1 MNLKDF
7 LASRDS
13 PPELFWSLVIEKGWV
28 QAGIWYIGATA
39 AEVLSVSP
47 GAAWEVEEE
56 LVSAADA
63 ALSSAVQKLPEE
75 YPEPNKTVFGVPS
88 SWVKGGE
95 ISEEYLAKI
104 KKLCTELSLNPVGFV
119 VLPEAIA
126 HLYKS
131 EEGAPVS
138 AIVLGLGKEALELS
152 VFKLGALVG
161 STTVARSVSLI
172 EDVTEGLSRFEGASP
187 LPSRFIVYDGKGG
200 ELEEAKETLMQNS
213 WEETTKFKF
222 LHTPKAETLNSD
234 RKVLATSLAGANEIG
249 DVTHVTST
257 EEEKETETEKIVEE
271 EVVNVAP
278 PQEDIT
284 PQDLG
289 FAIGEDVT
297 LNNKRPE
304 MGNAQFVPVN
314 NPPVQH
320 VPQAIPVIHRPNIN
334 PAPKVN
340 EYLKKTTSLFHG
352 FSGKFFPKSATTGR
366 GNKNFVYGFLV
377 LLLLAVIGGGFYWWF
392 VPKAKVTIYVTP
404 KSYQQETTMTFS
416 TSGQSDPGTG
426 VIPAQALTS
435 VVSGNKT
442 KAASGSKLVGDK
454 AKGTVQIANGNSSDL
469 ELSAGTVI
477 VSSSGL
483 KFITNKD
490 ASISAQAIPGSPG
503 TASVDVISADIGAQ
517 YNLAK
522 GEVFKVGNYSKS
534 LVAATSTADFSGGSS
549 QQISAVSKDDQT
561 ALENQLKDELTG
573 NAKTDLSAKVTDAQ
587 VFLEDLA
594 GTEITSENF
603 DHKVGDQA
611 DSVKLALSLNVT
623 GIAADKN
630 KLLEYTRAALKD
642 KIPSG
647 FVLRDSQITFKFTF
661 VSLKDGN
668 AVYKV
673 AIGANFLPET
683 NTDAIVKQIAGK
695 TVSVAENYL
704 TSVPGFTRA
713 NVSIDPHLPGPLG
726 TLPRVNKNITVEVV
740 AER

>member
-28 QAGIWYIGATA
+28 QAGIWSIGNKA

-47 GAAWEVEEE
+47 GAAWEIEEE
-56 LVSAADA
+56 LVGAADA

-75 YPEPNKTVFGVPS
+75 YPEPSKTVFGVPS

-138 AIVLGLGKEALELS
+138 AIILGLGKENLEIS
-152 VFKLGALVG
+152 VFKLGVLVG

-187 LPSRFIVYDGKGG
+187 LPSRFIIFDGKGG
-200 ELEEAKETLMQNS
+200 ELEEAKETLLQAN
-213 WEETTKFKF
+213 WEETSKFKF

-249 DVTHVTST
+249 DVTHVTSN
-257 EEEKETETEKIVEE
+257 EEEKTQEVEKMVEE

-278 PQEDIT
+278 PAEDIT

-297 LNNKRPE
+297 LQNRQKEPE
-304 MGNAQFVPVN
+304 PIQNTAVNAMNLQQHQAAHM
-314 NPPVQH
+314 PPVH
-320 VPQAIPVIHRPNIN
+320 KPMTGTGI
-334 PAPKVN
+334 KVN
-340 EYLKKTTSLFHG
+340 EYLKKTSSLFHG
-352 FSGKFFPKSATTGR
+352 FSGKFFPKNAAPKR
-366 GNKNFVYGFLV
+366 DKKFIYGFVTLII
-377 LLLLAVIGGGFYWWF
+377 LGIIGGGFYWWF
-392 VPKAKVTIYVTP
+392 VPRAHVKIYVTP
-404 KSYQQETTMTFS
+404 KSYQQETDITFN
-416 TSGQSDPGTG
+416 TSGQSDPAAG
-426 VIPAQALTS
+426 VIPATALTS

-454 AKGTVQIANGNSSDL
+454 AKGTVQVANGNSSDIDL
-469 ELSAGTVI
+469 AAGTVI
-477 VSSSGL
+477 VSSTGL

-503 TASVDVISADIGAQ
+503 TANVEVTSADIGAQ

-561 ALENQLKDELTG
+561 TLENQLKEELTG
-573 NAKTDLSAKVTDAQ
+573 NAKTDLSGKVTEEQ
-587 VFLEDLA
+587 VFLDDLA
-594 GTEITSENF
+594 GSEITSENF

-623 GIAADKN
+623 GIAADKT
-630 KLLEYTRAALKD
+630 KLLEYTRALLQNS
-642 KIPSG
+642 IPAG
-647 FVLRDSQITFKFTF
+647 FVLRDSQISFKFTF

-673 AIGANFLPET
+673 AIGANFLPKT
-683 NTDAIVKQIAGK
+683 DTDAIAKKISGK
-695 TVSVAENYL
+695 TASVAENYL
-704 TSVPGFTRA
+704 NSVPGFTHA
-713 NVSIDPHLPGPLG
+713 DVSINPHLPGPLG
-726 TLPRVNKNITVEVV
+726 TLPRITKNITVEVA